1 MINKKSHII
10 RLYVIIM
17 KNNFVSNVVD
27 LLCHFIGYTLV
38 LVLTSLIFKNTIIV
52 DSNHYYIW
60 GFIAVI
66 IIWAFNKTIKP
77 LLFWITLPITALTLG
92 LFYPIINIIILKLT
106 DLILQS
112 HFEIKGIFSLFF
124 ASIFISILN
133 GIMDHFFVDK
143 LISTM
148 FSIGNIEIKWYSFFL
163 LVAFSL
169 GAFIIYLNRK
179 RINLSKTEIGDMLFN
194 LVIIAILGARIYYVI
209 FNLDYYLEYPVDI
222 LKVWEGGLAIHGGII
237 LGLLYLFYFCKKKGI
252 SIIKLTD
259 LIVLALP
266 LGQAIGRW
274 GNFFNQEA
282 YGPVTTYSNLKSM
295 YIPSFIIDGM
305 HIGNNYYHPTFLYES
320 MWCLLI
326 FIALLILFLLKIEK
340 KGLYTSIYLIMYGI
354 ERLIVES
361 MRQDSLMLF
370 NTKVAQIV
378 SIVMILSGVII
389 LIYNW
394 RSKNEYSNQ

>member
-1 MINKKSHII
+1 
-10 RLYVIIM
+10 M
-17 KNNFVSNVVD
+17 KD
-27 LLCHFIGYTLV
+27 
-38 LVLTSLIFKNTIIV
+38 
-52 DSNHYYIW
+52 
-60 GFIAVI
+60 
-66 IIWAFNKTIKP
+66 
-77 LLFWITLPITALTLG
+77 
-92 LFYPIINIIILKLT
+92 
-106 DLILQS
+106 
-112 HFEIKGIFSLFF
+112 
-124 ASIFISILN
+124 
-133 GIMDHFFVDK
+133 
-143 LISTM
+143 ISTM

-394 RSKNEYSNQ
+394 RSKNEYSN